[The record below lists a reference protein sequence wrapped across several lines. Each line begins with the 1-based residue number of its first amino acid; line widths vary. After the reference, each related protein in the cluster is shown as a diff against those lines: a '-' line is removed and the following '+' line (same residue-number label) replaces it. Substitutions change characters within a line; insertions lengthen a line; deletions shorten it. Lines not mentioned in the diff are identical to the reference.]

1 MKRNIFPAVF
11 WRGCSNV
18 SKALVCLQVRCRA
31 ERGQGESH
39 CPAGGKHQLAA
50 PLRAHTSEG
59 PQMLPSHELHRTW
72 NSSGEQGSAAAPGA
86 RRVQRMRT
94 GESEHVHG
102 ADEARHVQKH
112 LLVTSDPAKVTGKA
126 AGRAGEQPPSPLP
139 CPRVALPPWE
149 RKRDGEALLIPNTWT
164 LQAHTKNKTP

>member
-1 MKRNIFPAVF
+1 M
-11 WRGCSNV
+11 S
-18 SKALVCLQVRCRA
+18 
-31 ERGQGESH
+31 
-39 CPAGGKHQLAA
+39 
-50 PLRAHTSEG
+50 
-59 PQMLPSHELHRTW
+59 PSRELHRAC

-94 GESEHVHG
+94 RESEHVHG

-139 CPRVALPPWE
+139 CP
-149 RKRDGEALLIPNTWT
+149 
-164 LQAHTKNKTP
+164 